1 MRLNELTLQAFGT
14 FRLYHLYTIFLIV
27 FHRQK
32 LWNNSFFSYA
42 YALDDI
48 EIKGEIRKY
57 TFCGGSGNN
66 LNVCFCPR
74 CTTKLYIQ
82 PELIEGM
89 IYIPCGIL
97 KEYFDDKPLK
107 KKLVAAYLIGANIK
121 HDEFNS
127 IQPMYNAEETGGFV
141 NWNSYKKNK
150 ESTSSRRFL
159 VLLINTHQYSKSSF
173 KP

>member
-1 MRLNELTLQAFGT
+1 MSITETCHCGDVEFTLQNEPMMHFAC
-14 FRLYHLYTIFLIV
+14 HCNDC
-27 FHRQK
+27 QK

-74 CTTKLYIQ
+74 CTTKLYVQ

-89 IYIPCGIL
+89 IYIPCGLL
-97 KEYFDDKPLK
+97 KEYIDFSPKVEIFSHNKPK
-107 KKLVAAYLIGANIK
+107 FMSNISASRESFNHNGTIERIGELLENI
-121 HDEFNS
+121 E
-127 IQPMYNAEETGGFV
+127 Q
-141 NWNSYKKNK
+141 
-150 ESTSSRRFL
+150 R
-159 VLLINTHQYSKSSF
+159 
-173 KP
+173 